1 MNSKKRI
8 SLFATLFALLLAIP
22 VFSGCGDDDDDNN
35 AGGSGDSPAQK
46 FGSLSYNFVTTANPE
61 FMEMATMTM
70 EVKRGDVFS
79 QTLTLGSKG
88 RVSFRG
94 ETNVCPTELE
104 VTLNV
109 QRKADFVPDHN
120 KQYDVK
126 IGFAYTL
133 KAYDKEGNLLEGVM
147 PLSDELSV
155 LHLEDLDMSKLDAF
169 FSEYLLG
176 DDGFFPITYRFR
188 LIEQNGKYV
197 LDMP

>member
-1 MNSKKRI
+1 MFTKKRI
-8 SLFATLFALLLAIP
+8 SLFATLFALLFAIP
-22 VFSGCGDDDDDNN
+22 VFSGCSDDDDNNN
-35 AGGSGDSPAQK
+35 AGGSGESPAQK
-46 FGSLSYNFVTTANPE
+46 FGSLTYKFVTTANPE

-70 EVKRGDVFS
+70 EVKRGDGFS
-79 QTLTLGSKG
+79 QTLNLGSKG
-88 RVSFRG
+88 RVSFSG

-109 QRKADFVPDHN
+109 QRKAEFVPDST

-133 KAYDKEGNLLEGVM
+133 KAYNKEDNLLEGVM
-147 PLSDELSV
+147 PLSEELSV

-188 LIEQNGKYV
+188 LIQQNGKYV